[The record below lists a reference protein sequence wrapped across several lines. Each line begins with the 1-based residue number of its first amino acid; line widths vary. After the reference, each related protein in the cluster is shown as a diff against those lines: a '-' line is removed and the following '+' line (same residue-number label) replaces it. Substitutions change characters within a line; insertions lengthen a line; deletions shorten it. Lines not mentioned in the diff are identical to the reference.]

1 MDDPRSDE
9 QLMDLVGRDDR
20 RAYDALFTRWRDRV
34 HAFLLRR
41 TGGAPEAEDAL
52 QQTWLNVYRARRS
65 FVAGRAFRPWLFAIA
80 ANAGRDA
87 VRAQPRL
94 FALEPGDGEP
104 TDVAELVASAL
115 AALDPQDR
123 RLLLLAVEG
132 FEGSEIA
139 EMLGIGAGAVRMR
152 LHRARERV
160 RAAVRGDDA

>member
-1 MDDPRSDE
+1 MDVPLSDE
-9 QLMDLVGRDDR
+9 QLMVLVGKDDR
-20 RAYDALFTRWRDRV
+20 RAYDALFRRWRDRV
-34 HAFLLRR
+34 HAFLLKR

-65 FVAGRAFRPWLFAIA
+65 YDANRAFRPWLYAIA

-87 VRAQPRL
+87 IRAQPRL
-94 FALEPGDGEP
+94 FVLEPGPVEP
-104 TDVAELVASAL
+104 TDVAELVANAI
-115 AALDPQDR
+115 AALEPQDR

-160 RAAVRGDDA
+160 RTAVRGDDA